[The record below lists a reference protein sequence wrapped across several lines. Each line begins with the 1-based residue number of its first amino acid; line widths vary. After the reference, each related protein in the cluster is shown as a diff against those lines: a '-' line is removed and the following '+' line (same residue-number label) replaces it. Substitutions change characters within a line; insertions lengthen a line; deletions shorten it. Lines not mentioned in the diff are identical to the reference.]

1 MLMSQSET
9 SFSTLFSLGKTKFT
23 SILVTIPYFDL
34 GFPNCGRFGMRHIS
48 YDFISYRCWPNKWKV
63 FVTLRIQGSSWQQ
76 WQRWQHRS
84 TNLGTSAEDQV
95 DSKRLSGKD
104 AFSSSVHDFSCSFPS
119 TITWPWLL
127 LYIYTSTLQYPWPNR
142 EKPYL
147 PCFTDRQQRHSESQ
161 SSKVTWEDCVRE
173 EWIWVIA
180 VPSCTWALSP
190 SFLGGLS
197 TFYILISQIL
207 TLRTVSS

>member
-1 MLMSQSET
+1 MLT
-9 SFSTLFSLGKTKFT
+9 
-23 SILVTIPYFDL
+23 
-34 GFPNCGRFGMRHIS
+34 
-48 YDFISYRCWPNKWKV
+48 KWKF

-104 AFSSSVHDFSCSFPS
+104 ALSSLVHDFSCSFPS
-119 TITWPWLL
+119 IITWPCLL
-127 LYIYTSTLQYPWPNR
+127 SYIYTSTLQYPWPNR
-142 EKPYL
+142 EAEKPYL

-173 EWIWVIA
+173 EWICVIA
-180 VPSCTWALSP
+180 VPSCTSALSP

-197 TFYILISQIL
+197 IFYILISQIL
-207 TLRTVSS
+207 MLRTVYPNAF